1 MILGKKIGMTQVF
14 NDVGELLPVT
24 VVEAGPC
31 YVTQVKEKSVQMGFG
46 IAKKLNK
53 PLGGHLK
60 EQKLRHL
67 KEFKTADAKSYQL
80 GQEIKVDLFKAG
92 ELVRVTGTS
101 IGKGTAGTVKRHH
114 FHRGPMSHGSKCH
127 RLPGSIGAG
136 TTPGRVE
143 KGTRMSGR
151 MGNDRITTQNL
162 VVHKVDA
169 ENGVL
174 LIKGAI
180 PGRTGGLVMVRT
192 AVKRGEK

>member
-14 NDVGELLPVT
+14 NEAGELLPVT

-46 IAKKLNK
+46 SAKKLNK
-53 PLGGHLK
+53 PMGGHLK

-151 MGNDRITTQNL
+151 MGNEQVTVKNL
-162 VVHKVDA
+162 MVVKVDA
-169 ENGVL
+169 EKNL
-174 LIKGAI
+174 ILIKGAI
-180 PGRTGGLVMVRT
+180 PGPGDNIVVIS
-192 AVKRGEK
+192 KI